1 MSVSLY
7 EQFRIERL
15 HRLGLLDT
23 PPDERFDRLTALASD
38 IYGTSIALVS
48 LIDADRQWFK
58 SKQGVAIS
66 ETPRFVSF
74 CSQAITED
82 DVFVVPDASRDARF
96 AKNPLVLG
104 EPCIRF
110 YAGVPVREPT
120 GFKVGTL
127 CVIDSKVRSIDDM
140 SFKPLV
146 SLAKMVEEEIAEHFY
161 ADRSKSCKDS
171 PSRILQLLNKSQSV
185 APEITGDSGGFAHF
199 LTQALDIT
207 RSRIGAI
214 LAVATDQEDSRGENI
229 STLASHGMDPDCLQ
243 RLVQCFAENAHS
255 SVGSMPETIQ
265 KRHLPNQVF
274 IPVIGMGR
282 LLGLLFLAES
292 RVPYQANLNDEIQPL
307 VLAIGMRMERLE
319 LQRSWSPTTL
329 SSNKLSQTDLVT
341 ELHNREFFQDVLN
354 KTFEQHCPSNE
365 PFSVLYI
372 DLDNLAEINDRYG
385 RTSANEVLRVIAKR
399 LKRFVRSSSKLAR
412 VAGDE
417 FAIIIDGA
425 CGEVFLER
433 VLGAIRS
440 PIKLLSTSVSMT
452 ASVGVVSFPGHGG
465 TADSLLRHATQAML
479 DAKASGKNCYR
490 EFDAKSHQDS
500 IERTRMIE
508 QAKSGFKTGEFELLF
523 QPKVYLAERRVAGF
537 EALIRW
543 HHPSLGFLTPDKF
556 LANFVGNECDVLLGQ
571 FVIERAIE
579 VLRDFER
586 RSLSFSIS
594 VNLSPSHFLSAD
606 FIDFL
611 DRATEDC
618 SETLLQRLTLEILET
633 TAVDDF
639 ETVVERVET
648 CRNMG
653 MRVSLDDFGT
663 GYSSLSYFRQLPLDE
678 IKIDRSFVNDL
689 LSVHLD
695 AFIIETMI
703 NLATEFDREVVAEG
717 IECQAIADKLVS
729 VGCKIGQGYH
739 FSRPLP
745 LAEAIDWAS
754 TFSREAPQA
763 QSQGDSPPRPDCALS
778 GCAW

>member
-23 PPDERFDRLTALASD
+23 PPDERFDRLTAMASD
-38 IYGTSIALVS
+38 IYGTRIALVS

-58 SKQGVAIS
+58 SKQGLAVS

-74 CSQAITED
+74 CSRAITED
-82 DVFVVPDASRDARF
+82 DVFVVPDASQDARF
-96 AKNPLVLG
+96 SKNPLVLG
-104 EPCIRF
+104 EPRIRF

-146 SLAKMVEEEIAEHFY
+146 GLAKMVEEEIAEHFY

-185 APEITGDSGGFAHF
+185 SPEITDDSGGFAHF

-229 STLASHGMDPDCLQ
+229 SILASHGLGPDCLQ
-243 RLVQCFAENAHS
+243 RLVQCFAESAHS
-255 SVGSMPETIQ
+255 SVASTPGTIQ
-265 KRHLPNQVF
+265 KPHLPNQVF

-292 RVPYQANLNDEIQPL
+292 PVPYQRNLNEEIQPL

-319 LQRSWSPTTL
+319 LQRNWSQQTL
-329 SSNKLSQTDLVT
+329 GSNKLNQMDLVT
-341 ELHNREFFQDVLN
+341 ELHNREFFQDVLD
-354 KTFEQHCPSNE
+354 KTFEQHRLSGE

-372 DLDNLAEINDRYG
+372 DLDDFANINDRYG
-385 RTSANEVLRVIAKR
+385 RTSANEALRVTAKR
-399 LKRFVRSSSKLAR
+399 LQRFVRSSSKLAR

-417 FAIIIDGA
+417 FAIIVDGA
-425 CGEVFLER
+425 SGESFLER
-433 VLGAIRS
+433 ILGTIRY
-440 PIKLLSTSVSMT
+440 PIKLISNSISMT
-452 ASVGVVSFPGHGG
+452 ASVGVVSFPGHSGN
-465 TADSLLRHATQAML
+465 ADSMLRHATQAML
-479 DAKASGKNCYR
+479 EAKASGKNGYR
-490 EFDAKSHQDS
+490 EFDVKSYQDS
-500 IERTRMIE
+500 IERVRMIE
-508 QAKSGFKTGEFELLF
+508 QAKLGFQTGQFELFF

-556 LANFVGNECDVLLGQ
+556 LPSFVGNECDVLLGQ

-586 RSLSFSIS
+586 QALPFALS

-611 DRATEDC
+611 VRTTEDC
-618 SETLLQRLTLEILET
+618 SEPLLNRLTLEILET

-678 IKIDRSFVNDL
+678 IKIDRCFVNDL
-689 LSVHLD
+689 LSVPLD
-695 AFIIETMI
+695 AFIVETMI
-703 NLATEFDREVVAEG
+703 NLAAQFGREVVAEG
-717 IECQAIADKLVS
+717 IECQATADKLVS

-754 TFSREAPQA
+754 AFSREAPRA
-763 QSQGDSPPRPDCALS
+763 QGQSDSPPKSDCALS
-778 GCAW
+778 GCDF